1 MYLSTLFNF
10 VRKTTIFLVIVSF
23 YTLSIAIDKV
33 VIVPCLVAIV
43 YLSTFVRYSDFVTF
57 SDIPQASHFIRLFS
71 I

>member
-33 VIVPCLVAIV
+33 VIVPYLVAIV

>member
-1 MYLSTLFNF
+1 MYLSTLF
-10 VRKTTIFLVIVSF
+10 
-23 YTLSIAIDKV
+23 SIAIDKV
-33 VIVPCLVAIV
+33 VIVPYLVAIV